1 MSNIQK
7 FSSNQLET
15 LLTKAGK
22 MEELC
27 RICGNGN
34 VEKGRT
40 ALLRELSFAAQ
51 AANKMPKLQTATPN
65 SIAQA
70 VYNTVICGLSLNP
83 HMELCDMLPYEN
95 NVTVETTDPETGR
108 VTKTKQK
115 VTEAQMQPRYGGM
128 LKLAADTGAFLDAP
142 FTACVYKGDVF
153 DVEYGSNPRI
163 HHRPAFKT
171 EKPEDITHVYTVIK
185 LANGGSHFGI
195 MTVDRVNAIR
205 SKSKSYTFAES
216 GNEQWGGGRKDSTWH
231 LSYPEMAMKTCLK
244 RTLKTVPKSSFNM
257 EAQHK
262 LAMALGA
269 DNSDTDLN
277 VLDEP
282 KPKTLS
288 ADVVEK
294 IMSQV
299 RKFPTE
305 EELSKL
311 EAHLVKQGI
320 DPEQS
325 AEIMQSA
332 RQIVSEAPIDPPVGG
347 DGPAIQGS
355 DILGNEGGAE

>member
-22 MEELC
+22 IEELC

-40 ALLRELSFAAQ
+40 SLLRELSFAAQ
-51 AANKMPKLQTATPN
+51 AANKMPKLQAATPA

-83 HMELCDMLPYEN
+83 HLEMCDMLPYEN
-95 NVTVETTDPETGR
+95 NLKDENGNR
-108 VTKTKQK
+108 VK
-115 VTEAQMQPRYGGM
+115 VVEAQMQPRYGGM

-142 FTACVYKGDVF
+142 FTACVYKGDQF
-153 DVEYGSNPRI
+153 DVEYGSSPRI
-163 HHRPAFKT
+163 VHRPAFKT
-171 EKPEDITHVYTVIK
+171 QRDEDITHVYTVVK

-195 MTVDRVNAIR
+195 MTVERVNAIR
-205 SKSKSYTFAES
+205 NKSKSYAFAET
-216 GNEQWGGGRKDSTWH
+216 GKQDWGGGRKDSVWH
-231 LSYPEMAMKTCLK
+231 TSYPEMAMKTSLK

-269 DNSDTDLN
+269 DNSDTDFSLP
-277 VLDEP
+277 EH
-282 KPKTLS
+282 KAKTLS
-288 ADVVEK
+288 DETVEK
-294 IMSQV
+294 IMNQV

-305 EELSKL
+305 EELAKL

-320 DPEQS
+320 DEAQS
-325 AEIMQSA
+325 AEIMASA
-332 RQIVSEAPIDPPVGG
+332 RQIVAEAPIDPAAPEPMFKP
-347 DGPAIQGS
+347 DFS
-355 DILGNEGGAE
+355 GNEGGAE